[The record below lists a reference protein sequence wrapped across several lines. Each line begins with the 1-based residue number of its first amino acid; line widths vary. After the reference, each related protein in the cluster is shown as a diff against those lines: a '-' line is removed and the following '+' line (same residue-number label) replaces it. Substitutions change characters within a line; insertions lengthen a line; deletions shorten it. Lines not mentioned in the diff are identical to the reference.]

1 MTLSKGA
8 VGNLINRYRA
18 VLRKCR
24 MMNVFGSLAVAG
36 MLVAGS
42 AGMAGAE
49 TYYYTGSA
57 SEAVS
62 DVVGGSWQ
70 DTDGAPVSDII
81 SKQAGSGKADEYHFQ
96 PGVYDGSQ
104 SANSQG
110 WLVQGGNAGIHI
122 LSDGPLTVQGWGT
135 ASGNPPDRA
144 VVSSDGEIV
153 FGDNVSILNNYASGD
168 ATGGGG
174 AIFSKGNIVFGDYAT
189 LSGNQTAKPISGPFY
204 GGGAVFLNGSGEVQ
218 LGKSATIEGNEA
230 FRYGG
235 GIYSKGDV
243 SIGEN
248 AVIRNNAVHLGY
260 GGALSVAG
268 KLTMKGASRV
278 ESNHA
283 EMGGGAVYSTGVLNV
298 EGSTFKKNT
307 AYYEEDMSKSE
318 YGGAIF
324 NHGGSAYIGL
334 GTWLEDNQ
342 AGLEAQQKGWGGAI
356 CSLGALSVR
365 GATLKNNRSA
375 NYGGGI
381 HSQVSLEMGET
392 LMEGNY
398 AGKYGGALSSAES
411 IVSVADSTFKNNTAV
426 TSGGAIYTVDSTL
439 TFDKTVM
446 ESNEAANGGA
456 VYNKSSVLS
465 LTDSEI
471 RGNSATSLG
480 GAIYAN
486 DAQISLDG
494 TLIEGNKGPNGGG
507 LFSAATFF
515 SIENSLFKGNV
526 ATASGGA
533 VYAQRGELKLNRVIM
548 EDNQSA
554 NSGGAFY
561 NYLSSVSFL
570 DSTFKNNRAAN
581 SGGVVYTSS
590 GPVDLSGSLMEEN
603 GAKNGGVAYSSSSLF
618 SISGSRFKKNT
629 ATNFGGVLCAKADS
643 SVTFADSFAEG
654 NQAAY
659 GGVFYASSSG
669 LSVKDSTIQG
679 NMADK
684 YGGAVYVQDTPGV
697 ELSGTTMEGNEA
709 GELGGAV
716 CGLSSSFTVMNP
728 VFRNNMAPQA
738 GGALFVQDGSVVF
751 HVAETAAAPA
761 ISGNTAD
768 EGGFLYLLRAS
779 ATFDIDAGQKLQI
792 GDPQYAGSDTKMD
805 SLAIMNDSSLLKT
818 GEGRLQINSSLED
831 CQGTV
836 DVEAGT
842 MRVARDWNIKNV
854 LSITGGS
861 LELPSFSF
869 AAEDQDAGIVG
880 GKLILAGGTLVTNT
894 GQVFLN
900 ALNIAGDNTDI
911 GGVKLAPDNW
921 DFQSGLVSFDDAK
934 YNLEYAK
941 NAAEALGATQTGNSD
956 SASGKE
962 VLFTGTLVQPQIGT
976 TETLRRALLDDT
988 RDSITL
994 GGDIVLDSRLQVNTP
1009 VSRPLNIDGGGYTLS
1024 GPYPGLWFKAMDS
1037 GTVSIRNITFDGLK
1051 TSSSDSYEGHVS
1063 FGPAIFFDMGYGTD
1077 NWKSTAKLVIGDGV
1091 RFRNM
1096 EGVGDGAGGAVRTAH
1111 GIVEIGNN
1119 VSFTNCTG
1127 GSGGALYSESFT
1139 TIGDNVVF
1147 EGNKGRRGGALNVAD
1162 DYKGYATDPNY
1173 AGGVRQV
1180 KSVHIGKNALFK
1192 DNIADFSFG
1201 GDGGAIEVQSGELHI
1216 DDGAVFSGNRSNDV
1230 VGAIA
1235 ICDWSPLLPGKVVLG
1250 NVSFTGN
1257 TADSHGGALFN
1268 EGTLLLNGTAAFEK
1282 NRGASGMGGAIC
1294 TTGRLEAFG
1303 ETVFSENA
1311 AAAGGALFNDGE
1323 TALHGATS
1331 FTQNSATAGGAVYN
1345 QNTLRIADGAVFSGN
1360 SASGDGGAIYNDF
1373 GGTQE
1378 KPVPGNILFTGGA
1391 RFEGNQAGGL
1401 GGAVYNV
1408 EKMTLS
1414 PNAGQE
1420 ILFSGNTDSTGANAV
1435 YMAKGSSLTVSGAG
1449 RVVFDDPLAFED
1461 ATPRL
1466 TKSGDGT
1473 LLLNASM
1480 DGMLGTVGIEGGVTR
1495 VANTWHIGNT
1505 VTVTGG
1511 TLELPTFSFSA
1522 KDETKGIVGGKLILA
1537 GGTLVTNTG
1546 QVFLNALNI
1555 AGDNTDI
1562 GGVKLAPDN
1571 WDFQS
1576 GLVSFNDAKYNL
1588 EYAKNAAGALG
1599 ATQADTPRSAL
1610 EKEVTFTGTLV
1621 DGATPPEPGPD
1632 PDPDPDPVP
1641 TPDPTPD
1648 PDPVPTPDPTP
1659 DPVPKPVPP
1668 VNEPTDVTTPSSNVS
1683 VTDLNKNQITNVVF
1697 GNVTITTGTEQGT
1710 GRNLVVGA
1718 GTVDHESFRD
1728 AEALPGSI
1736 GSKNVDLGANGASVM
1751 VTGGHYL
1758 TLVGG
1763 SSDTPLVQAG
1773 KSKSD
1778 PVNVYVGGT
1787 VNGKSSSGMLNL
1799 GTSAMESGGKLTGN
1813 VQIAESSVVNVRAG
1827 EHTITGETNAETG
1840 MDDVAG
1846 LNNHGGTINVAES
1859 ARLQSTIRQT
1869 AGETNVSG
1877 TLTSAS
1883 VELAGGTLNVSGKA
1897 HVEKLDQSDGKTHVS
1912 GSLESSSV
1920 AASGGDIHV
1929 VGSLVTESL
1938 TGASGVRVFVG
1949 DEKASGKV
1957 VSRRTQLCGGS
1968 LFLDPVWKGED
1979 TLDGASH
1986 GAFTFADDLLDGSLA
2001 VGQNALLVLGDA
2013 STDWTRNT
2021 FIGSGLAW
2029 GQHDVTAA
2037 LAIRSPQTLEAARGA
2052 LVVDG
2057 TLTSVPT
2064 PTPNTATFADNSLL
2078 IVDGSGLNGKA
2089 ALTSE
2094 GGMLRVAENAKLL
2107 MDNITQG
2114 EFAITSGFAA
2124 SDVTGWN
2131 GSNLSTPDLL
2141 MKLALATAE
2150 DGSVRVKAEAQHAS
2164 DVLPGLSLG
2173 NTMDAVWGKGLN
2185 NVDSANRGIRF
2196 LSRSVNGNYLD
2207 RADAVRTIDGAAQIA
2222 VAGGAQGM
2230 AVAAAQ
2236 SSSEAVQDELS
2247 LARGVARKGGA
2258 VREDGLNLWINA
2270 LYGSERA
2277 HGFGAG
2283 TLDGGYNADF
2293 GGVVFGG
2300 DYTFGPFRA
2309 GVSLNAGS
2317 GTSRSRGDFNRT
2329 KNDFDFWG
2337 VSLYGAWT
2345 RDNLNVMA
2353 DLGYSANKNDVKQ
2366 HLPASLQLGQ
2376 LEADVDTGVLT
2387 AGLRGECLLRTDWA
2401 DVLPHIGVRYLGV
2414 TTDAFTSRIDDH
2426 DVFRI
2431 GKETQHIWT
2440 FPVGVGFS
2448 RDFETASGWKVKPR
2462 ADVSVVPATGDL
2474 KAKTRASVR
2483 GVGASDTVTS
2493 RIMDATT
2500 VDGTLGLEVAKDNL
2514 SFGLNYGVQASEHR
2528 TGQGVNLSFTYKF

>member
-49 TYYYTGSA
+49 EGGDELKGTVEPFAVTSGVQSFRGVEDVTITSSA
-57 SEAVS
+57 SKPYTV
-62 DVVGGSWQ
+62 DVLGGGTLAFRMENGKLLVENTCSWNAFGSQ
-70 DTDGAPVSDII
+70 IQYDGVAAIRAAG
-81 SKQAGSGKADEYHFQ
+81 AGSS
-96 PGVYDGSQ
+96 GSFK
-104 SANSQG
+104 G
-110 WLVQGGNAGIHI
+110 TGI
-122 LSDGPLTVQGWGT
+122 
-135 ASGNPPDRA
+135 
-144 VVSSDGEIV
+144 
-153 FGDNVSILNNYASGD
+153 FK
-168 ATGGGG
+168 ATGGGKNVGVSAIVSSGG
-174 AIFSKGNIVFGDYAT
+174 ADLTLSGDITGEAMAKLNGDSGYQAYGAAAVEKGKLTFQGEQTTLSACTATGQGSSGVFVHQDGTVSFESKNVTVSAQSDDSIGTGINASEGTVSTSPETSLTVIAGGKAGGTGIELSRNGHINIEGDADIRVTGVNTTGIKNSEGKIEIKKNLKIRVSEGDSTAKLYGVNSSYSGAKTQLKGDVDIEVTSSGATDGVYAYYGGEVILGTAVEQNTIKIVSVGTDLSNGIYACDDGGSVVVNGKSNIKAGIGVHTSDGKSSIIFHDDAIIDSNTGVSAQNGTITFNGLTKIVNANIGIEAQRSSLFFKETDIQASLGADISASFLTNDNTFAQFSGPVRIVTENTGLRVSGVQANAASGADVTFEDETFISSKNGSGIDVKGSSSEIKAKDTSVVLNGKTDISASNGVGVNVSGAYKSGYKPEDATIVRFNGATKIDAPTAIQTSKGNG
-189 LSGNQTAKPISGPFY
+189 
-204 GGGAVFLNGSGEVQ
+204 
-218 LGKSATIEGNEA
+218 
-230 FRYGG
+230 
-235 GIYSKGDV
+235 
-243 SIGEN
+243 
-248 AVIRNNAVHLGY
+248 
-260 GGALSVAG
+260 
-268 KLTMKGASRV
+268 
-278 ESNHA
+278 
-283 EMGGGAVYSTGVLNV
+283 
-298 EGSTFKKNT
+298 
-307 AYYEEDMSKSE
+307 
-318 YGGAIF
+318 
-324 NHGGSAYIGL
+324 
-334 GTWLEDNQ
+334 
-342 AGLEAQQKGWGGAI
+342 
-356 CSLGALSVR
+356 
-365 GATLKNNRSA
+365 
-375 NYGGGI
+375 
-381 HSQVSLEMGET
+381 
-392 LMEGNY
+392 
-398 AGKYGGALSSAES
+398 
-411 IVSVADSTFKNNTAV
+411 
-426 TSGGAIYTVDSTL
+426 SGGA
-439 TFDKTVM
+439 
-446 ESNEAANGGA
+446 
-456 VYNKSSVLS
+456 
-465 LTDSEI
+465 
-471 RGNSATSLG
+471 
-480 GAIYAN
+480 
-486 DAQISLDG
+486 
-494 TLIEGNKGPNGGG
+494 
-507 LFSAATFF
+507 
-515 SIENSLFKGNV
+515 
-526 ATASGGA
+526 
-533 VYAQRGELKLNRVIM
+533 
-548 EDNQSA
+548 
-554 NSGGAFY
+554 
-561 NYLSSVSFL
+561 
-570 DSTFKNNRAAN
+570 
-581 SGGVVYTSS
+581 
-590 GPVDLSGSLMEEN
+590 
-603 GAKNGGVAYSSSSLF
+603 
-618 SISGSRFKKNT
+618 
-629 ATNFGGVLCAKADS
+629 
-643 SVTFADSFAEG
+643 SVTFAYNPTPINVSAKREDATSADSQVNGSVTGDG
-654 NQAAY
+654 NLVKSGSGSLAFN
-659 GGVFYASSSG
+659 GDNSGFSG
-669 LSVKDSTIQG
+669 LFDI
-679 NMADK
+679 
-684 YGGAVYVQDTPGV
+684 
-697 ELSGTTMEGNEA
+697 
-709 GELGGAV
+709 LGG
-716 CGLSSSFTVMNP
+716 TV
-728 VFRNNMAPQA
+728 FLTDTDA
-738 GGALFVQDGSVVF
+738 GFFSRAKVSVTSGALI
-751 HVAETAAAPA
+751 AP
-761 ISGNTAD
+761 
-768 EGGFLYLLRAS
+768 
-779 ATFDIDAGQKLQI
+779 
-792 GDPQYAGSDTKMD
+792 
-805 SLAIMNDSSLLKT
+805 
-818 GEGRLQINSSLED
+818 
-831 CQGTV
+831 
-836 DVEAGT
+836 
-842 MRVARDWNIKNV
+842 V
-854 LSITGGS
+854 LT
-861 LELPSFSF
+861 F
-869 AAEDQDAGIVG
+869 AAG
-880 GKLILAGGTLVTNT
+880 GKLALAGGTLVTNT

-921 DFQSGLVSFDDAK
+921 DFQSGLVSFNDAK

-956 SASGKE
+956 SALEKE
-962 VLFTGTLVQPQIGT
+962 VLFTGTLVQPQIGNPDS

-1009 VSRPLNIDGGGYTLS
+1009 VSRPLNIDGGGHTLS
-1024 GPYPGLWFKAMDS
+1024 GPHPGLWFKAMDS

-1051 TSSSDSYEGHVS
+1051 TSSSDRYEGDVA
-1063 FGPAIFFDMGYGTD
+1063 FGSAIFFDMGYD
-1077 NWKSTAKLVIGDGV
+1077 SENWDSAATLIIGDGV
-1091 RFRNM
+1091 QFKNIDS
-1096 EGVGDGAGGAVRTAH
+1096 GNGAGGAVRTAH
-1111 GIVEIGNN
+1111 GTVTIGNN
-1119 VSFTNCTG
+1119 VQFINCSRGAG
-1127 GSGGALYSESFT
+1127 GGLYTESFT

-1147 EGNKGRRGGALNVAD
+1147 EGNTGLRGGALTAAD
-1162 DYKGYATDPNY
+1162 DYEGYASDSDY
-1173 AGGVRQV
+1173 AAGVR
-1180 KSVHIGKNALFK
+1180 KAKYVHIGKNAQFI
-1192 DNIADFSFG
+1192 NNRVERFG
-1201 GDGGAIEVQSGELHI
+1201 SGYGGAIEVQSGDLGI
-1216 DDGAVFSGNRSNDV
+1216 SDDAKFSGNSSDGYG
-1230 VGAIA
+1230 GAIFV
-1235 ICDWSPLLPGKVVLG
+1235 WGGEPLLPGKITLRS
-1250 NVSFTGN
+1250 VSFIQN
-1257 TADSHGGALFN
+1257 TAEKQGGALYN
-1268 EGTLLLNGTAAFEK
+1268 
-1282 NRGASGMGGAIC
+1282 MG
-1294 TTGRLEAFG
+1294 
-1303 ETVFSENA
+1303 S
-1311 AAAGGALFNDGE
+1311 
-1323 TALHGATS
+1323 
-1331 FTQNSATAGGAVYN
+1331 
-1345 QNTLRIADGAVFSGN
+1345 AVFSGTENVFTKNTAPLGGAIFNEGSITFSGNKNIFIENKSEKGRGGALCNLSKVDFSNDSAFSKN
-1360 SASGDGGAIYNDF
+1360 SAIIGGAIYNEGSITFSGDQNVFSGNIASF
-1373 GGTQE
+1373 GGAIATT
-1378 KPVPGNILFTGGA
+1378 GNIILNGAAVFTGNSA
-1391 RFEGNQAGGL
+1391 DD

-1408 EKMTLS
+1408 GTMRLN
-1414 PNAGQE
+1414 PNVGQD

-1659 DPVPKPVPP
+1659 DPDPVPTPDPTPDPDPVPTPDPTPDPVPKPVPP

-1799 GTSAMESGGKLTGN
+1799 GTSAMDSGGKLTGN

-1840 MDDVAG
+1840 TADVAG

-1968 LFLDPVWKGED
+1968 LFLDPAWKGED

-2064 PTPNTATFADNSLL
+2064 PTPNTATFADDSLL

-2124 SDVTGWN
+2124 SDVKGWN

-2353 DLGYSANKNDVKQ
+2353 DLGYSASKNDVKQ

>member
-49 TYYYTGSA
+49 EGGGELKGTVNPIAVTSGVQSFRGVEDVTITSSASTPYTVDVLGGGTLAFRMESGKLLVENTCSRNSSGSAIEYGGVAAIRAAGTGS
-57 SEAVS
+57 S
-62 DVVGGSWQ
+62 GSF
-70 DTDGAPVSDII
+70 
-81 SKQAGSGKADEYHFQ
+81 E
-96 PGVYDGSQ
+96 
-104 SANSQG
+104 
-110 WLVQGGNAGIHI
+110 
-122 LSDGPLTVQGWGT
+122 GT
-135 ASGNPPDRA
+135 GT
-144 VVSSDGEIV
+144 
-153 FGDNVSILNNYASGD
+153 FK
-168 ATGGGG
+168 ATGGGKNVGVSAILSDNG
-174 AIFSKGNIVFGDYAT
+174 ADLT
-189 LSGNQTAKPISGPFY
+189 LSGNITGEAMAKLNGDSGYQAYGAAAVQKGKLTFRGNQTTLNARTATGTNGASGVYVHQNGTVSFESKNVTVSAQSDDFMGTGIYASEGVVTTSPETSLTVSAGGEKGGTGIQLLSNGNVCIGGDAKIEAIGANTKGIDNYGGKIETKKNLKITVSGGDSTATLYGVYSRYSGAKTQLKGDVDIEVTSSGETDGVYAYYGGEVILGTAGEQNTIKIVSVGTDISNGIYARDDGGSVVVNGKSNIKAGIGVHTSDGKSSIIFNDDAIIDSNTGVSAQNGTITFNGLTKIVNANIGIEAQRSSLFFKETDIQASLGADISASFLTNDNTFAQFSGPVRIVTENT
-204 GGGAVFLNGSGEVQ
+204 GLRVSGVQANAASGADVTFEDETFISSKNGSGIDVKGSSSKIKAKDTSVV
-218 LGKSATIEGNEA
+218 LNGKTDISASNGVGVNVSGAYKSGYKPEDATIVRFNGA
-230 FRYGG
+230 TK
-235 GIYSKGDV
+235 IDAPTAIQTSKGN
-243 SIGEN
+243 G
-248 AVIRNNAVHLGY
+248 
-260 GGALSVAG
+260 
-268 KLTMKGASRV
+268 
-278 ESNHA
+278 
-283 EMGGGAVYSTGVLNV
+283 
-298 EGSTFKKNT
+298 
-307 AYYEEDMSKSE
+307 
-318 YGGAIF
+318 
-324 NHGGSAYIGL
+324 
-334 GTWLEDNQ
+334 
-342 AGLEAQQKGWGGAI
+342 
-356 CSLGALSVR
+356 
-365 GATLKNNRSA
+365 
-375 NYGGGI
+375 
-381 HSQVSLEMGET
+381 
-392 LMEGNY
+392 
-398 AGKYGGALSSAES
+398 
-411 IVSVADSTFKNNTAV
+411 
-426 TSGGAIYTVDSTL
+426 SGGA
-439 TFDKTVM
+439 
-446 ESNEAANGGA
+446 
-456 VYNKSSVLS
+456 
-465 LTDSEI
+465 
-471 RGNSATSLG
+471 
-480 GAIYAN
+480 
-486 DAQISLDG
+486 
-494 TLIEGNKGPNGGG
+494 
-507 LFSAATFF
+507 
-515 SIENSLFKGNV
+515 
-526 ATASGGA
+526 
-533 VYAQRGELKLNRVIM
+533 
-548 EDNQSA
+548 
-554 NSGGAFY
+554 
-561 NYLSSVSFL
+561 
-570 DSTFKNNRAAN
+570 
-581 SGGVVYTSS
+581 
-590 GPVDLSGSLMEEN
+590 
-603 GAKNGGVAYSSSSLF
+603 
-618 SISGSRFKKNT
+618 
-629 ATNFGGVLCAKADS
+629 
-643 SVTFADSFAEG
+643 SVTFAYNPIPINVSAKREDATSADSQVNGSVTGDG
-654 NQAAY
+654 NLVKSGSGSLAFN
-659 GGVFYASSSG
+659 GDNSGFSG
-669 LSVKDSTIQG
+669 LFDI
-679 NMADK
+679 
-684 YGGAVYVQDTPGV
+684 
-697 ELSGTTMEGNEA
+697 
-709 GELGGAV
+709 LGG
-716 CGLSSSFTVMNP
+716 TV
-728 VFRNNMAPQA
+728 FLTDTDA
-738 GGALFVQDGSVVF
+738 GFFSRAKVSVTSGALI
-751 HVAETAAAPA
+751 AP
-761 ISGNTAD
+761 
-768 EGGFLYLLRAS
+768 
-779 ATFDIDAGQKLQI
+779 
-792 GDPQYAGSDTKMD
+792 
-805 SLAIMNDSSLLKT
+805 
-818 GEGRLQINSSLED
+818 
-831 CQGTV
+831 
-836 DVEAGT
+836 
-842 MRVARDWNIKNV
+842 V
-854 LSITGGS
+854 LT
-861 LELPSFSF
+861 F
-869 AAEDQDAGIVG
+869 AAG
-880 GKLILAGGTLVTNT
+880 GKLALAGGTLVTNT

-911 GGVKLAPDNW
+911 GGVKLAPGNW
-921 DFQSGLVSFDDAK
+921 DFQSGLVSFD
-934 YNLEYAK
+934 
-941 NAAEALGATQTGNSD
+941 
-956 SASGKE
+956 
-962 VLFTGTLVQPQIGT
+962 
-976 TETLRRALLDDT
+976 
-988 RDSITL
+988 
-994 GGDIVLDSRLQVNTP
+994 
-1009 VSRPLNIDGGGYTLS
+1009 
-1024 GPYPGLWFKAMDS
+1024 
-1037 GTVSIRNITFDGLK
+1037 
-1051 TSSSDSYEGHVS
+1051 
-1063 FGPAIFFDMGYGTD
+1063 
-1077 NWKSTAKLVIGDGV
+1077 
-1091 RFRNM
+1091 
-1096 EGVGDGAGGAVRTAH
+1096 
-1111 GIVEIGNN
+1111 
-1119 VSFTNCTG
+1119 
-1127 GSGGALYSESFT
+1127 
-1139 TIGDNVVF
+1139 
-1147 EGNKGRRGGALNVAD
+1147 
-1162 DYKGYATDPNY
+1162 
-1173 AGGVRQV
+1173 
-1180 KSVHIGKNALFK
+1180 
-1192 DNIADFSFG
+1192 
-1201 GDGGAIEVQSGELHI
+1201 
-1216 DDGAVFSGNRSNDV
+1216 
-1230 VGAIA
+1230 
-1235 ICDWSPLLPGKVVLG
+1235 
-1250 NVSFTGN
+1250 
-1257 TADSHGGALFN
+1257 
-1268 EGTLLLNGTAAFEK
+1268 
-1282 NRGASGMGGAIC
+1282 
-1294 TTGRLEAFG
+1294 
-1303 ETVFSENA
+1303 
-1311 AAAGGALFNDGE
+1311 
-1323 TALHGATS
+1323 
-1331 FTQNSATAGGAVYN
+1331 
-1345 QNTLRIADGAVFSGN
+1345 
-1360 SASGDGGAIYNDF
+1360 
-1373 GGTQE
+1373 
-1378 KPVPGNILFTGGA
+1378 
-1391 RFEGNQAGGL
+1391 
-1401 GGAVYNV
+1401 
-1408 EKMTLS
+1408 
-1414 PNAGQE
+1414 
-1420 ILFSGNTDSTGANAV
+1420 
-1435 YMAKGSSLTVSGAG
+1435 
-1449 RVVFDDPLAFED
+1449 
-1461 ATPRL
+1461 
-1466 TKSGDGT
+1466 
-1473 LLLNASM
+1473 
-1480 DGMLGTVGIEGGVTR
+1480 
-1495 VANTWHIGNT
+1495 
-1505 VTVTGG
+1505 
-1511 TLELPTFSFSA
+1511 
-1522 KDETKGIVGGKLILA
+1522 
-1537 GGTLVTNTG
+1537 
-1546 QVFLNALNI
+1546 
-1555 AGDNTDI
+1555 
-1562 GGVKLAPDN
+1562 
-1571 WDFQS
+1571 
-1576 GLVSFNDAKYNL
+1576 DAKYNL

-1648 PDPVPTPDPTP
+1648 PDPVPTP

-1840 MDDVAG
+1840 MADVAG

-1859 ARLQSTIRQT
+1859 ARLQSTIRQM

-1968 LFLDPVWKGED
+1968 LFLDPAWKGED

-2013 STDWTRNT
+2013 STDWTQNT

-2124 SDVTGWN
+2124 SDVKGWN

-2185 NVDSANRGIRF
+2185 TVDSANRGIRF

>member
-1 MTLSKGA
+1 M
-8 VGNLINRYRA
+8 
-18 VLRKCR
+18 
-24 MMNVFGSLAVAG
+24 
-36 MLVAGS
+36 
-42 AGMAGAE
+42 
-49 TYYYTGSA
+49 
-57 SEAVS
+57 
-62 DVVGGSWQ
+62 
-70 DTDGAPVSDII
+70 
-81 SKQAGSGKADEYHFQ
+81 
-96 PGVYDGSQ
+96 
-104 SANSQG
+104 
-110 WLVQGGNAGIHI
+110 
-122 LSDGPLTVQGWGT
+122 
-135 ASGNPPDRA
+135 
-144 VVSSDGEIV
+144 
-153 FGDNVSILNNYASGD
+153 
-168 ATGGGG
+168 
-174 AIFSKGNIVFGDYAT
+174 
-189 LSGNQTAKPISGPFY
+189 
-204 GGGAVFLNGSGEVQ
+204 
-218 LGKSATIEGNEA
+218 
-230 FRYGG
+230 
-235 GIYSKGDV
+235 
-243 SIGEN
+243 
-248 AVIRNNAVHLGY
+248 
-260 GGALSVAG
+260 
-268 KLTMKGASRV
+268 
-278 ESNHA
+278 
-283 EMGGGAVYSTGVLNV
+283 
-298 EGSTFKKNT
+298 
-307 AYYEEDMSKSE
+307 
-318 YGGAIF
+318 
-324 NHGGSAYIGL
+324 
-334 GTWLEDNQ
+334 
-342 AGLEAQQKGWGGAI
+342 
-356 CSLGALSVR
+356 
-365 GATLKNNRSA
+365 
-375 NYGGGI
+375 
-381 HSQVSLEMGET
+381 
-392 LMEGNY
+392 
-398 AGKYGGALSSAES
+398 
-411 IVSVADSTFKNNTAV
+411 
-426 TSGGAIYTVDSTL
+426 
-439 TFDKTVM
+439 
-446 ESNEAANGGA
+446 
-456 VYNKSSVLS
+456 
-465 LTDSEI
+465 
-471 RGNSATSLG
+471 
-480 GAIYAN
+480 
-486 DAQISLDG
+486 
-494 TLIEGNKGPNGGG
+494 
-507 LFSAATFF
+507 
-515 SIENSLFKGNV
+515 
-526 ATASGGA
+526 
-533 VYAQRGELKLNRVIM
+533 
-548 EDNQSA
+548 
-554 NSGGAFY
+554 
-561 NYLSSVSFL
+561 
-570 DSTFKNNRAAN
+570 
-581 SGGVVYTSS
+581 
-590 GPVDLSGSLMEEN
+590 
-603 GAKNGGVAYSSSSLF
+603 
-618 SISGSRFKKNT
+618 
-629 ATNFGGVLCAKADS
+629 
-643 SVTFADSFAEG
+643 
-654 NQAAY
+654 
-659 GGVFYASSSG
+659 
-669 LSVKDSTIQG
+669 
-679 NMADK
+679 
-684 YGGAVYVQDTPGV
+684 
-697 ELSGTTMEGNEA
+697 
-709 GELGGAV
+709 
-716 CGLSSSFTVMNP
+716 
-728 VFRNNMAPQA
+728 
-738 GGALFVQDGSVVF
+738 
-751 HVAETAAAPA
+751 
-761 ISGNTAD
+761 
-768 EGGFLYLLRAS
+768 
-779 ATFDIDAGQKLQI
+779 
-792 GDPQYAGSDTKMD
+792 
-805 SLAIMNDSSLLKT
+805 
-818 GEGRLQINSSLED
+818 
-831 CQGTV
+831 
-836 DVEAGT
+836 
-842 MRVARDWNIKNV
+842 
-854 LSITGGS
+854 
-861 LELPSFSF
+861 
-869 AAEDQDAGIVG
+869 
-880 GKLILAGGTLVTNT
+880 
-894 GQVFLN
+894 
-900 ALNIAGDNTDI
+900 
-911 GGVKLAPDNW
+911 
-921 DFQSGLVSFDDAK
+921 
-934 YNLEYAK
+934 
-941 NAAEALGATQTGNSD
+941 
-956 SASGKE
+956 
-962 VLFTGTLVQPQIGT
+962 
-976 TETLRRALLDDT
+976 
-988 RDSITL
+988 
-994 GGDIVLDSRLQVNTP
+994 
-1009 VSRPLNIDGGGYTLS
+1009 
-1024 GPYPGLWFKAMDS
+1024 
-1037 GTVSIRNITFDGLK
+1037 
-1051 TSSSDSYEGHVS
+1051 
-1063 FGPAIFFDMGYGTD
+1063 
-1077 NWKSTAKLVIGDGV
+1077 
-1091 RFRNM
+1091 
-1096 EGVGDGAGGAVRTAH
+1096 
-1111 GIVEIGNN
+1111 
-1119 VSFTNCTG
+1119 
-1127 GSGGALYSESFT
+1127 
-1139 TIGDNVVF
+1139 
-1147 EGNKGRRGGALNVAD
+1147 
-1162 DYKGYATDPNY
+1162 
-1173 AGGVRQV
+1173 
-1180 KSVHIGKNALFK
+1180 
-1192 DNIADFSFG
+1192 
-1201 GDGGAIEVQSGELHI
+1201 
-1216 DDGAVFSGNRSNDV
+1216 
-1230 VGAIA
+1230 
-1235 ICDWSPLLPGKVVLG
+1235 
-1250 NVSFTGN
+1250 
-1257 TADSHGGALFN
+1257 
-1268 EGTLLLNGTAAFEK
+1268 
-1282 NRGASGMGGAIC
+1282 
-1294 TTGRLEAFG
+1294 
-1303 ETVFSENA
+1303 
-1311 AAAGGALFNDGE
+1311 
-1323 TALHGATS
+1323 
-1331 FTQNSATAGGAVYN
+1331 
-1345 QNTLRIADGAVFSGN
+1345 
-1360 SASGDGGAIYNDF
+1360 
-1373 GGTQE
+1373 
-1378 KPVPGNILFTGGA
+1378 
-1391 RFEGNQAGGL
+1391 
-1401 GGAVYNV
+1401 
-1408 EKMTLS
+1408 
-1414 PNAGQE
+1414 
-1420 ILFSGNTDSTGANAV
+1420 
-1435 YMAKGSSLTVSGAG
+1435 
-1449 RVVFDDPLAFED
+1449 
-1461 ATPRL
+1461 
-1466 TKSGDGT
+1466 
-1473 LLLNASM
+1473 
-1480 DGMLGTVGIEGGVTR
+1480 
-1495 VANTWHIGNT
+1495 
-1505 VTVTGG
+1505 
-1511 TLELPTFSFSA
+1511 
-1522 KDETKGIVGGKLILA
+1522 
-1537 GGTLVTNTG
+1537 
-1546 QVFLNALNI
+1546 
-1555 AGDNTDI
+1555 
-1562 GGVKLAPDN
+1562 
-1571 WDFQS
+1571 
-1576 GLVSFNDAKYNL
+1576 
-1588 EYAKNAAGALG
+1588 
-1599 ATQADTPRSAL
+1599 
-1610 EKEVTFTGTLV
+1610 

-1648 PDPVPTPDPTP
+1648 PDPVPTPDP
-1659 DPVPKPVPP
+1659 VPKPVPP

-1683 VTDLNKNQITNVVF
+1683 VADLNKNQITNVVF

-1968 LFLDPVWKGED
+1968 LFLDPAWKGED

-2021 FIGSGLAW
+2021 FMGSGLAW

-2300 DYTFGPFRA
+2300 DYMFGPFRA

-2414 TTDAFTSRIDDH
+2414 TTHAFTSRIDDH

-2483 GVGASDTVTS
+2483 GIGASDTVTS

>member
-1 MTLSKGA
+1 
-8 VGNLINRYRA
+8 
-18 VLRKCR
+18 

-49 TYYYTGSA
+49 TYYYYTGSA

-174 AIFSKGNIVFGDYAT
+174 AICSKGNIVFGDYAT

-507 LFSAATFF
+507 LFSAATSF

-618 SISGSRFKKNT
+618 SISGSTFKKNT

-716 CGLSSSFTVMNP
+716 CGLSSSFTVTNP

-779 ATFDIDAGQKLQI
+779 ATFDIDAGQELQI

-911 GGVKLAPDNW
+911 GGVKLAPSNW

-956 SASGKE
+956 SALEKE
-962 VLFTGTLVQPQIGT
+962 VLFTGTLVQPQIGNPDS

-1009 VSRPLNIDGGGYTLS
+1009 VSRSVNIDGGGHTLS
-1024 GPYPGLWFKAMDS
+1024 GAHPGFWFKEMDS

-1051 TSSSDSYEGHVS
+1051 TSSSDRYEGPVA
-1063 FGPAIFFDMGYGTD
+1063 FGSAIFFDMGYD
-1077 NWKSTAKLVIGDGV
+1077 SENWDSAATLIIGDGV
-1091 RFRNM
+1091 QFKNIDS
-1096 EGVGDGAGGAVRTAH
+1096 GNGAGGAVRTAH
-1111 GIVEIGNN
+1111 GTVTIGNN
-1119 VSFTNCTG
+1119 VQFINCSRGAG
-1127 GSGGALYSESFT
+1127 GGLYTESFT

-1147 EGNKGRRGGALNVAD
+1147 EGNTGLRGGALTAAD
-1162 DYKGYATDPNY
+1162 DYEGYASDSDY
-1173 AGGVRQV
+1173 AAGVR
-1180 KSVHIGKNALFK
+1180 KAKYVHIGKNAQFI
-1192 DNIADFSFG
+1192 NNRVERFG
-1201 GDGGAIEVQSGELHI
+1201 SGYGGAIEVQSGDLGI
-1216 DDGAVFSGNRSNDV
+1216 SDDAKFSGNSSDGYG
-1230 VGAIA
+1230 GAIFV
-1235 ICDWSPLLPGKVVLG
+1235 WGGEPLLPGKITLRS
-1250 NVSFTGN
+1250 VSFIQN
-1257 TADSHGGALFN
+1257 TAEKQGGALYN
-1268 EGTLLLNGTAAFEK
+1268 
-1282 NRGASGMGGAIC
+1282 MG
-1294 TTGRLEAFG
+1294 
-1303 ETVFSENA
+1303 S
-1311 AAAGGALFNDGE
+1311 
-1323 TALHGATS
+1323 
-1331 FTQNSATAGGAVYN
+1331 
-1345 QNTLRIADGAVFSGN
+1345 AVFSGTENVFTKNTAPLGGAIFNEGSITFSGNKNIFIENISEKGRGGALCNLSKVDFSNDSAFSKN
-1360 SASGDGGAIYNDF
+1360 SAIIGGAIYNEGSITFSGDQNVFSGNIASF
-1373 GGTQE
+1373 GGAIATT
-1378 KPVPGNILFTGGA
+1378 GNIILNGAAVFTGNSA
-1391 RFEGNQAGGL
+1391 DD

-1408 EKMTLS
+1408 GTMRLN
-1414 PNAGQE
+1414 PNVGQD
-1420 ILFSGNTDSTGANAV
+1420 ILFRGNTDSTGANAV

-1466 TKSGDGT
+1466 TKSGDGS

-1562 GGVKLAPDN
+1562 GGVKLAPSN

-1576 GLVSFNDAKYNL
+1576 GLVSFDDAKYNL
-1588 EYAKNAAGALG
+1588 EYAKNAAEALG

-1683 VTDLNKNQITNVVF
+1683 VADLNKNQITNVVF

-1840 MDDVAG
+1840 TADVAG

-1968 LFLDPVWKGED
+1968 LFLDPAWKGED

-2013 STDWTRNT
+2013 STDWTRNA

-2124 SDVTGWN
+2124 SDVKGWN

-2207 RADAVRTIDGAAQIA
+2207 RADAVWTIDGAAQIA

>member
-36 MLVAGS
+36 MLVVGS
-42 AGMAGAE
+42 AGIAGAE
-49 TYYYTGSA
+49 EEKEVELQGNKYEPLEVTSGVKSYCGVNDVTITPSA
-57 SEAVS
+57 SSRYAVAVS
-62 DVVGGSWQ
+62 GGGTLAFRMKSGKLLVENTCSWNASGSQTQYDGVAAIRAAGAGSSGSFKGTGIFKATGGGKNVG
-70 DTDGAPVSDII
+70 VSAIV
-81 SKQAGSGKADEYHFQ
+81 SSGKADLTLSGDITGEAIAQPNGDAGYEAYGAAAVEKGKLTFQ
-96 PGVYDGSQ
+96 GEKTTLKAQSQTGMNASGLYTQLGGMIYLESKQVVIDAQSIGIYAADGTIDSSPETSFIINAKGNDSSTGIRSQHSGSINIKGYADITATGKNAEGIHNNEGKITIEKDVCINTMSDDLASNIYGVYGYWGSATNLNGNIDIDTESSGSTTGVYAKSGAQIFLGTQGKDNTVNIVSSGTNFSYGIYSDDGDSNITVNGK
-104 SANSQG
+104 SNIT
-110 WLVQGGNAGIHI
+110 AGI
-122 LSDGPLTVQGWGT
+122 GVCA
-135 ASGNPPDRA
+135 ASGNASVTFNSDAIINSDIGVQAKGGSKKEEINTIKFNKVLKIVSTNTGIDAKHSCLYFKDTDIAAKTGVNA
-144 VVSSDGEIV
+144 VATINYKDNSETKLNFEGSTIITTSDTGLIAKGSVGGNYGCSGTVIDFKGKTAIASDGNGIIV
-153 FGDNVSILNNYASGD
+153 QGSSGSREVALDTSVTFKGQTDITASTGVGVKVSGANSSKSVPED
-168 ATGGGG
+168 ATLVRFNG
-174 AIFSKGNIVFGDYAT
+174 ATKIDAPTAIQTSKGNG
-189 LSGNQTAKPISGPFY
+189 
-204 GGGAVFLNGSGEVQ
+204 
-218 LGKSATIEGNEA
+218 
-230 FRYGG
+230 
-235 GIYSKGDV
+235 
-243 SIGEN
+243 
-248 AVIRNNAVHLGY
+248 
-260 GGALSVAG
+260 
-268 KLTMKGASRV
+268 
-278 ESNHA
+278 
-283 EMGGGAVYSTGVLNV
+283 
-298 EGSTFKKNT
+298 
-307 AYYEEDMSKSE
+307 
-318 YGGAIF
+318 
-324 NHGGSAYIGL
+324 
-334 GTWLEDNQ
+334 
-342 AGLEAQQKGWGGAI
+342 
-356 CSLGALSVR
+356 
-365 GATLKNNRSA
+365 
-375 NYGGGI
+375 
-381 HSQVSLEMGET
+381 
-392 LMEGNY
+392 
-398 AGKYGGALSSAES
+398 
-411 IVSVADSTFKNNTAV
+411 
-426 TSGGAIYTVDSTL
+426 SGGA
-439 TFDKTVM
+439 
-446 ESNEAANGGA
+446 
-456 VYNKSSVLS
+456 
-465 LTDSEI
+465 
-471 RGNSATSLG
+471 
-480 GAIYAN
+480 
-486 DAQISLDG
+486 
-494 TLIEGNKGPNGGG
+494 
-507 LFSAATFF
+507 
-515 SIENSLFKGNV
+515 
-526 ATASGGA
+526 
-533 VYAQRGELKLNRVIM
+533 
-548 EDNQSA
+548 
-554 NSGGAFY
+554 
-561 NYLSSVSFL
+561 
-570 DSTFKNNRAAN
+570 
-581 SGGVVYTSS
+581 
-590 GPVDLSGSLMEEN
+590 
-603 GAKNGGVAYSSSSLF
+603 
-618 SISGSRFKKNT
+618 
-629 ATNFGGVLCAKADS
+629 
-643 SVTFADSFAEG
+643 SVTFAYNPTPINVSAKREDATSADSQVNGSVTGDG
-654 NQAAY
+654 NLVKSGSGSLAFN
-659 GGVFYASSSG
+659 GDNSGFSG
-669 LSVKDSTIQG
+669 LFDI
-679 NMADK
+679 
-684 YGGAVYVQDTPGV
+684 
-697 ELSGTTMEGNEA
+697 
-709 GELGGAV
+709 LGG
-716 CGLSSSFTVMNP
+716 TV
-728 VFRNNMAPQA
+728 FLTDTDA
-738 GGALFVQDGSVVF
+738 GFFSRAKVSVTSGALI
-751 HVAETAAAPA
+751 AP
-761 ISGNTAD
+761 
-768 EGGFLYLLRAS
+768 
-779 ATFDIDAGQKLQI
+779 
-792 GDPQYAGSDTKMD
+792 
-805 SLAIMNDSSLLKT
+805 
-818 GEGRLQINSSLED
+818 
-831 CQGTV
+831 
-836 DVEAGT
+836 
-842 MRVARDWNIKNV
+842 V
-854 LSITGGS
+854 LT
-861 LELPSFSF
+861 F
-869 AAEDQDAGIVG
+869 AAG
-880 GKLILAGGTLVTNT
+880 GKLTLAGGTLVTNT

-941 NAAEALGATQTGNSD
+941 NAAEALGATQ
-956 SASGKE
+956 
-962 VLFTGTLVQPQIGT
+962 
-976 TETLRRALLDDT
+976 
-988 RDSITL
+988 
-994 GGDIVLDSRLQVNTP
+994 
-1009 VSRPLNIDGGGYTLS
+1009 
-1024 GPYPGLWFKAMDS
+1024 
-1037 GTVSIRNITFDGLK
+1037 
-1051 TSSSDSYEGHVS
+1051 
-1063 FGPAIFFDMGYGTD
+1063 
-1077 NWKSTAKLVIGDGV
+1077 
-1091 RFRNM
+1091 
-1096 EGVGDGAGGAVRTAH
+1096 
-1111 GIVEIGNN
+1111 
-1119 VSFTNCTG
+1119 
-1127 GSGGALYSESFT
+1127 
-1139 TIGDNVVF
+1139 
-1147 EGNKGRRGGALNVAD
+1147 
-1162 DYKGYATDPNY
+1162 
-1173 AGGVRQV
+1173 
-1180 KSVHIGKNALFK
+1180 
-1192 DNIADFSFG
+1192 
-1201 GDGGAIEVQSGELHI
+1201 
-1216 DDGAVFSGNRSNDV
+1216 
-1230 VGAIA
+1230 
-1235 ICDWSPLLPGKVVLG
+1235 
-1250 NVSFTGN
+1250 
-1257 TADSHGGALFN
+1257 
-1268 EGTLLLNGTAAFEK
+1268 
-1282 NRGASGMGGAIC
+1282 
-1294 TTGRLEAFG
+1294 
-1303 ETVFSENA
+1303 
-1311 AAAGGALFNDGE
+1311 
-1323 TALHGATS
+1323 
-1331 FTQNSATAGGAVYN
+1331 
-1345 QNTLRIADGAVFSGN
+1345 
-1360 SASGDGGAIYNDF
+1360 
-1373 GGTQE
+1373 
-1378 KPVPGNILFTGGA
+1378 
-1391 RFEGNQAGGL
+1391 
-1401 GGAVYNV
+1401 
-1408 EKMTLS
+1408 
-1414 PNAGQE
+1414 
-1420 ILFSGNTDSTGANAV
+1420 
-1435 YMAKGSSLTVSGAG
+1435 
-1449 RVVFDDPLAFED
+1449 
-1461 ATPRL
+1461 
-1466 TKSGDGT
+1466 
-1473 LLLNASM
+1473 
-1480 DGMLGTVGIEGGVTR
+1480 
-1495 VANTWHIGNT
+1495 
-1505 VTVTGG
+1505 
-1511 TLELPTFSFSA
+1511 
-1522 KDETKGIVGGKLILA
+1522 
-1537 GGTLVTNTG
+1537 
-1546 QVFLNALNI
+1546 
-1555 AGDNTDI
+1555 
-1562 GGVKLAPDN
+1562 
-1571 WDFQS
+1571 
-1576 GLVSFNDAKYNL
+1576 
-1588 EYAKNAAGALG
+1588 
-1599 ATQADTPRSAL
+1599 ADTPRSAL

-1648 PDPVPTPDPTP
+1648 PDPVPTPDP
-1659 DPVPKPVPP
+1659 VPKPVPP

-1683 VTDLNKNQITNVVF
+1683 VADLNKNQITNVVF

-1968 LFLDPVWKGED
+1968 LFLDPAWKGED

-2124 SDVTGWN
+2124 SDVKGWN

-2277 HGFGAG
+2277 HGLGAG

-2329 KNDFDFWG
+2329 RNDFDFWG

-2462 ADVSVVPATGDL
+2462 ADVSVVPAIGDL